1 MEWHSIVQAVL
12 SLIFVIGLLLLT
24 LWIFKYC
31 ELKGLKCRM
40 MRSLNRDQRLEVLEM
55 RRLDAKNTLV
65 LFRCDNR
72 EMLLLLGSSANMI
85 LQEHLP
91 SRGPS
96 AND

>member
-1 MEWHSIVQAVL
+1 MEWHSIVQAAL

-24 LWIFKYC
+24 LWTFKYC

-40 MRSLNRDQRLEVLEM
+40 IRGLTKDQRLEVLEM

-65 LFRCDNR
+65 LIRCDNR
-72 EMLLLLGSSANMI
+72 EILLLLGSSANMI

-91 SRGPS
+91 LRGPS
-96 AND
+96 VND